1 MRIKRRESRKW
12 KQQSKYCHY
21 RLYFL

>member
-1 MRIKRRESRKW
+1 MRIKQRESRKW
-12 KQQSKYCHY
+12 RQQSKYCHY